1 MSFEVSFWR
10 LHFFFEVC
18 IDLYGIEAEVGWFCE

>member
-10 LHFFFEVC
+10 LSFFFNVC
-18 IDLYGIEAEVGWFCE
+18 IDLHGIDAEAGWSWE

>member
-10 LHFFFEVC
+10 LHFFFGVY
-18 IDLYGIEAEVGWFCE
+18 IDLYGIDAEAGWSWE